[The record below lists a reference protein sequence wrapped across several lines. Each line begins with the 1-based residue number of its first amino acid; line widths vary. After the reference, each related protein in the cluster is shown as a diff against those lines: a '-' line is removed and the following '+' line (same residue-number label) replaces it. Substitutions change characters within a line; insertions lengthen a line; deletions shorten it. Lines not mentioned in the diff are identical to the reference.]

1 MALMTSMRERM
12 HVVLWALLF
21 LFLLSMTVGG
31 LVGGANILDTIL
43 GKVDPRTSIGMVNG
57 ESISPEQFS
66 QMVSNQLEDYRQ
78 SGEEITDLDLARIRD
93 KVWESL
99 IQDVLIRQA
108 VTDWDIEVTDEEVLF
123 HLKNY
128 PPQFLQQN
136 PAFQTNGVFDMNKY
150 TQAVSNPQ
158 GNEWAPVE
166 QFMKN
171 TYLPSYKLQQM
182 IVQSVTVTEDDIR
195 EEYLKRNVNYTI
207 NSLHISARYFDPDSL
222 KPSEEAIQEE
232 YNRRLDDFHRDE
244 RRVLKMVTWEKKAT
258 QEDTNLVLA
267 EAADLV
273 RQLKNGADF
282 AQLANEYSEDPGNQ
296 ATPDSGRGGY
306 LGWFGRGQMVPA
318 FEEAA
323 FNGQPGDIVGPVLS
337 NFGYHIIKIHDRKN
351 DNGEEKVEASH
362 ILLRVEISPRTKEKL
377 RNEANLFSYD
387 AQDYGFDA
395 AVDTHQVSPRKSM
408 PFTEDAIS
416 IGGLGPMR
424 PAVRFAFN
432 NEPGVV
438 SDPFENDQ
446 FYAVVTLDSIIPP
459 GPRPLEEVKPTLE
472 RSLSDKI
479 VHEKALAVAKR
490 IREKIDQGATL
501 REIATEDKKLE
512 AAFGDSKN
520 LIQGFRNVGR
530 SNMLVGAL
538 LNAKNGDIIGPVK
551 TIRGYAIVEVVK
563 APEIDEK
570 DYEVQ
575 KPTIRKRILASRQN
589 QTYSDWIKAQQDA
602 AEIVD
607 NRKYYY

>member
-1 MALMTSMRERM
+1 MTSMRERM

-232 YNRRLDDFHRDE
+232 YNRRQDDFHRDE

-306 LGWFGRGQMVPA
+306 LGWFGRG
-318 FEEAA
+318 
-323 FNGQPGDIVGPVLS
+323 
-337 NFGYHIIKIHDRKN
+337 
-351 DNGEEKVEASH
+351 
-362 ILLRVEISPRTKEKL
+362 
-377 RNEANLFSYD
+377 
-387 AQDYGFDA
+387 
-395 AVDTHQVSPRKSM
+395 
-408 PFTEDAIS
+408 
-416 IGGLGPMR
+416 
-424 PAVRFAFN
+424 
-432 NEPGVV
+432 
-438 SDPFENDQ
+438 
-446 FYAVVTLDSIIPP
+446 
-459 GPRPLEEVKPTLE
+459 
-472 RSLSDKI
+472 
-479 VHEKALAVAKR
+479 
-490 IREKIDQGATL
+490 
-501 REIATEDKKLE
+501 
-512 AAFGDSKN
+512 
-520 LIQGFRNVGR
+520 
-530 SNMLVGAL
+530 
-538 LNAKNGDIIGPVK
+538 
-551 TIRGYAIVEVVK
+551 
-563 APEIDEK
+563 
-570 DYEVQ
+570 
-575 KPTIRKRILASRQN
+575 
-589 QTYSDWIKAQQDA
+589 
-602 AEIVD
+602 
-607 NRKYYY
+607 